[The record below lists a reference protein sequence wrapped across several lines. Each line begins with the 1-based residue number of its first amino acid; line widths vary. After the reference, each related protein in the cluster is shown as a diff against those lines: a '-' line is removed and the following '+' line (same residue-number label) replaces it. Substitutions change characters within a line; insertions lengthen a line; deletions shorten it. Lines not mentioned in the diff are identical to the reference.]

1 MYTTDPFIFSIITLI
16 TTTSPK
22 TFHDILNL
30 TPLFQCL
37 ALLLSLPWALYHS
50 VSPVT
55 ACRTL
60 HRCQVRL
67 RDSQRQSHQMKIV
80 SQIHNGGFF
89 RGI

>member
-1 MYTTDPFIFSIITLI
+1 MYNTDPFIFSITLI
-16 TTTSPK
+16 TPTSPK
-22 TFHDILNL
+22 IFHDILNL

-67 RDSQRQSHQMKIV
+67 ADSETLRDRVI
-80 SQIHNGGFF
+80 
-89 RGI
+89 R